1 MSNASIAG
9 DDLAASYA
17 NADAASDWRMNGAF
31 SAKAKAGY
39 APGLDGVRAI
49 AVLIVLVAHFGLAHI
64 IPGGFGVTIFFFIS
78 GFLITRLLIA
88 EREESGGVQF
98 GKFYARRALRLLPA
112 LFAFL
117 AITTLMFLPF
127 GVSPT
132 PLEAFSAAFY
142 LHNYFSL
149 ATAHAGVV
157 SHMPWGHL
165 WSLAVEEHFYI
176 FYPLLFAAL
185 PKRSHMLAALSF
197 IIIGCLAW
205 RLFAIFGL
213 HFPLDYPYKASDAR
227 LDSIGWGCLL
237 AVMLDGAA
245 KDSWLKKLIGLGPTL
260 FAGALLAASFLLRSD
275 EFRETI
281 RYSMQGAAMFV
292 GILNLFVWR
301 PLSYGTAFLEVAP
314 LRFIGRLSYSLYL
327 WHMPIADY
335 LGHTFKGAG
344 PIHMVLGFA
353 ASFVA
358 ACLSYYLIERP
369 FLGLRRKFGSHA
381 RA

>member
-1 MSNASIAG
+1 MTDASVTQNEQTGTFTEAKPTT
-9 DDLAASYA
+9 
-17 NADAASDWRMNGAF
+17 DWRAQGVF

-49 AVLIVLVAHFGLAHI
+49 AVLVVLVAHFGLAHI

-88 EREESGGVQF
+88 ERENSGKVQF
-98 GKFYARRALRLLPA
+98 GKFYVRRALRLLPA

-117 AITTLMFLPF
+117 AITTLMFMPF
-127 GVSPT
+127 GIAPT
-132 PLEAFSAAFY
+132 LLETFSAAFY

-149 ATAHAGVV
+149 ATEHLGIV

-185 PKRSHMLAALSF
+185 PKRSHMLAALAF
-197 IIIGCLAW
+197 IIVGCLAW
-205 RLFAIFGL
+205 RLIAIYGL

-237 AVMLDGAA
+237 AVTLDAA
-245 KDSWLKKLIGLGPTL
+245 GKDSWMKKLIGLWPTL
-260 FAGALLAASFLLRSD
+260 LAGALLAASFLLRSD

-292 GILNLFVWR
+292 GILNLFFWR
-301 PLSYGTAFLEVAP
+301 PLSFCTGILETAP

-335 LGHTFKGAG
+335 LGHTIKDAG
-344 PIHMVLGFA
+344 PMLMIVGFA
-353 ASFVA
+353 GSFVA

-369 FLGLRRKFGSHA
+369 FLGLRQKFGSHA

>member
-1 MSNASIAG
+1 MSNARVTPG
-9 DDLAASYA
+9 DQTGSCPDTRV
-17 NADAASDWRMNGAF
+17 ADDWRTQGAF

-39 APGLDGVRAI
+39 APGLDGTRAI
-49 AVLIVLVAHFGLAHI
+49 AVLVVLIAHFGLSHI

-88 EREESGGVQF
+88 EQEGSGKVQF

-127 GVSPT
+127 GIAPT
-132 PLEAFSAAFY
+132 LLETFSAAFY

-149 ATAHAGVV
+149 ATEHLGIV

-185 PKRSHMLAALSF
+185 PKRSHLLAALAF
-197 IIIGCLAW
+197 IIVGCLAW
-205 RLFAIFGL
+205 RLIAIYGL
-213 HFPLDYPYKASDAR
+213 NFPLDYPYKASDAR

-237 AVMLDGAA
+237 AVTLDAA
-245 KDSWLKKLIGLGPTL
+245 GKDSWMKKLIGFWPTL
-260 FAGALLAASFLLRSD
+260 FAGALLAASFLLHSD

-281 RYSMQGAAMFV
+281 RYSIQGAALFV
-292 GILNLFVWR
+292 GILNLFFWR
-301 PLSYGTAFLEVAP
+301 PLSFGAAVLEAAS

-335 LGHTFKGAG
+335 LSQTVKDAG
-344 PIHMVLGFA
+344 PGLMILGFTC
-353 ASFVA
+353 SFLA

-369 FLGLRRKFGSHA
+369 FLGLRQKFGSHA